1 MIAETR
7 IFRNARIPQCAFR
20 LRDQAQTSHSMID
33 APMRLPHLAWGLI
46 RKPQQDL
53 TNEPHNQKARATH
66 GAPYGLSRLFQFRVF
81 QIQLWE
87 CRAKRID
94 DAFGFQVA
102 RPEEDIPRQ
111 HCASQKCDHIRE
123 DPQCQA
129 MIMYEAHTRLV
140 HARLY
145 RGAAPTRTRK
155 SKIHLAAIEF
165 ARYRGTTASVLRLLF
180 VYLAVKL
187 LPLSRTAGVRSSIVP
202 ASKQRNSGRQNH
214 GRVRYQAG
222 R

>member
-1 MIAETR
+1 
-7 IFRNARIPQCAFR
+7 
-20 LRDQAQTSHSMID
+20 
-33 APMRLPHLAWGLI
+33 MRLPHLAWGLI

-111 HCASQKCDHIRE
+111 HCASQKCDHVRK

-129 MIMYEAHTRLV
+129 MIITKPILDWSMPDYLAEPHLKNQEVQDPSGRNRIRAIQGN
-140 HARLY
+140 Y
-145 RGAAPTRTRK
+145 RERPAP
-155 SKIHLAAIEF
+155 S
-165 ARYRGTTASVLRLLF
+165 F

-187 LPLSRTAGVRSSIVP
+187 
-202 ASKQRNSGRQNH
+202 ASFC
-214 GRVRYQAG
+214 
-222 R
+222 